1 MPVLQVEGLVK
12 RYGHRRVVDGVGL
25 EVQPG
30 EVVGLLGPNG
40 AGKTTTFRMIC
51 GLIRPDQ
58 GKVQLLGE
66 DVTQWPMHRRARER
80 GMGYLPQQSSV
91 FAKLSARDNLIGIM
105 QMLGFS
111 RKQQR
116 TRCQELLEQFQI
128 AHIAKTR
135 AGQLSGGERRRLEI
149 ARCLISN
156 PKIIMLDEPFAG
168 IDPRTVQ
175 NIQRIIRSLASAGIS
190 ILITHHDA
198 REILQLTDRTYVV
211 SEGRILVSGTAD
223 EILRHQE
230 VREKYLGDLD
240 VSRRLVTNPQ
250 DESRFAEESD
260 RPRRTRVKTS
270 ESHPVSVEP
279 NEVVE
284 PKAQRRQPHES
295 EPMRSRSPV
304 NPGTVTANPTADME
318 RTAVAENDSGQP
330 VVDTRILK
338 FHSAHVKNVSQKQ
351 EGSDDESSRETES
364 ARSGRKR
371 SDRGD
376 RAEDSSLPSGAA
388 ELPEVVFVRT
398 KRPRGMLAKLF
409 DRRKSG

>member
-51 GLIRPDQ
+51 GLLRPDQ

-66 DVTQWPMHRRARER
+66 DVTSWPMHRRARER

-128 AHIAKTR
+128 THIAKTR

-175 NIQRIIRSLASAGIS
+175 NIQRIIRSLAGDGIS
-190 ILITHHDA
+190 ILITDHAA

-240 VSRRLVTNPQ
+240 VSRRLVTNTP
-250 DESRFAEESD
+250 DESSFEEKSVPAGREPATTTASHKSPLNQSAIVGQQLD
-260 RPRRTRVKTS
+260 DQQLEDSAREPS
-270 ESHPVSVEP
+270 ESTIEPVALNPSTDGNRAAMDETEP
-279 NEVVE
+279 EQS
-284 PKAQRRQPHES
+284 A
-295 EPMRSRSPV
+295 
-304 NPGTVTANPTADME
+304 
-318 RTAVAENDSGQP
+318 
-330 VVDTRILK
+330 VDTRILK
-338 FHSAHVKNVSQKQ
+338 FHSAHLRNMSQPSRSEQ
-351 EGSDDESSRETES
+351 ETSHDVDSPP
-364 ARSGRKR
+364 AKR
-371 SDRGD
+371 SRDRD
-376 RAEDSSLPSGAA
+376 ARRDDKASASGGA
-388 ELPEVVFVRT
+388 ELPEVVFVRN